1 MAVHGA
7 VGKGGG
13 FAHAAILSARTI
25 FATAAR
31 KALCVGMGIGSK
43 TLLRWSVI
51 FHLMGRSR
59 KNTPAAVQSSGGAKV
74 GARGIKRR
82 VGLGVRFAGVPPAL
96 ILKAEGRGAD
106 EPCKVDACAAE
117 QHGGNGE
124 RDHAARPWGVE
135 SESQKS
141 PGKVTPRSAAR
152 RAMACLRFHG
162 IDRPASFQFAT
173 TLELMPS
180 ASATALTPPS
190 SSMS

>member
-82 VGLGVRFAGVPPAL
+82 VGLVVGPSKVEARVVLVSLWRGPQQPREERGHAQPEDDCRDRDGV
-96 ILKAEGRGAD
+96 
-106 EPCKVDACAAE
+106 
-117 QHGGNGE
+117 
-124 RDHAARPWGVE
+124 DHAAMP
-135 SESQKS
+135 QKS
-141 PGKVTPRSAAR
+141 PGSATPRSAAR
-152 RAMACLRFHG
+152 RAMACRRFHG
-162 IDRPASFQFAT
+162 IERPSSFQFAT

>member
-82 VGLGVRFAGVPPAL
+82 VGLGVGFAGVPPAL

-106 EPCKVDACAAE
+106 KPCKVDACAAE

-124 RDHAARPWGVE
+124 RPVIAQARTTPQGRAA
-135 SESQKS
+135 
-141 PGKVTPRSAAR
+141 
-152 RAMACLRFHG
+152 
-162 IDRPASFQFAT
+162 
-173 TLELMPS
+173 
-180 ASATALTPPS
+180 
-190 SSMS
+190 